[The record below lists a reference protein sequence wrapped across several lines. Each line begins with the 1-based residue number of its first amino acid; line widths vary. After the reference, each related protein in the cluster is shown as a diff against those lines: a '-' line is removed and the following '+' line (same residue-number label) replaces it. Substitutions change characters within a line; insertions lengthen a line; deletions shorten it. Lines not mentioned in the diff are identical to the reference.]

1 MRLYDRISAQLV
13 GWRQR
18 VSHLKEAHGAVKVS
32 DITIEQLYGGIRGVA
47 INVSDISYVDPQE
60 GIRLRGFTVP
70 EILTLLPKM
79 KGAEMPMV
87 GGLYHLLMA
96 NEIPTYEDALAVESE
111 WIKRSTVPEHV
122 FDVIRQL
129 PHDAH
134 PMTMFSM
141 AILAMQPESVFA
153 QKYNEGIPK
162 TDYWKYYLEDSLTL
176 TARLPVIGAFIYNH
190 KYRQGQHIPL
200 DPNLDW
206 GANFAH
212 MIGKGDDKEYQDLAR
227 LFFILHSDH
236 ESGNVSAHASHLVA
250 SALSDVYYACSAG
263 MNGLAGP
270 LHGLANQECLK
281 WLLDLQDA
289 FPDQPSCQQLEQYV
303 WDYLDSGRVIPGY
316 GHAVL
321 RVTDPRFIAQLEY
334 GKQHMADDELFQ
346 LVTQVYECLPGI
358 LVKQGKIKNPFPN
371 VDAINGALQYHYGI
385 REFDFYTVLFGMG
398 RILGLTAHAVWSR
411 ALGKPIERPK
421 SLTTRMLEEM
431 VIKS

>member
-1 MRLYDRISAQLV
+1 MRIYDQISAQL
-13 GWRQR
+13 GSWRQR
-18 VSHLKEAHGAVKVS
+18 VSHLKEVHGAFKVS
-32 DITIEQLYGGIRGVA
+32 DITVEQLYGGIRGVA

-60 GIRLRGFTVP
+60 GIRLRGFTIP
-70 EILTLLPKM
+70 ELLKLLPKAE
-79 KGAEMPMV
+79 GAEIPMV

-96 NEIPTYEDALAVESE
+96 NEIPTLADAKAVEEEWHNRSE
-111 WIKRSTVPEHV
+111 VPSHV
-122 FDVIRQL
+122 FDVIRQM
-129 PHDAH
+129 PAQTH
-134 PMTMFSM
+134 PMTLFSM
-141 AILAMQPESVFA
+141 AILAMQPDSVFA
-153 QKYNEGIPK
+153 KKYDDGIQKK
-162 TDYWKYYLEDSLTL
+162 DYWKYYLEDSLTL

-190 KYRQGQHIPL
+190 KYQHGQQIPP
-200 DPNLDW
+200 DPTLDW

-212 MIGKGDDKEYQDLAR
+212 MIGKGDQKDYHDLAR

-236 ESGNVSAHASHLVA
+236 ESGNVSAHTSHLVA
-250 SALSDVYYACSAG
+250 SALSDIYYACAAG

-281 WLLDLQDA
+281 WLLDLQAA
-289 FPDQPSCQQLEQYV
+289 FPDLPSCQQLEQYI
-303 WDYLDSGRVIPGY
+303 WNYLSSGKVIPGY

-334 GKQHMADDELFQ
+334 GKQHIPDDELFQ
-346 LVTQVYECLPGI
+346 LVTQVYECLPSI

-371 VDAINGALQYHYGI
+371 VDAINGVLQYHYGI
-385 REFDFYTVLFGMG
+385 RQFDFYTVLFGIG

-431 VIKS
+431 VLKK